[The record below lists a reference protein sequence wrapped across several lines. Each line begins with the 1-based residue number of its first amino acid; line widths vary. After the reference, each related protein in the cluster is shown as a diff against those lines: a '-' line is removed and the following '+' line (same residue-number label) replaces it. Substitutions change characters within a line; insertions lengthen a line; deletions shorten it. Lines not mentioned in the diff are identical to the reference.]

1 MNTNDP
7 GGKYNIFI
15 NNSPA
20 THNVWVVGSG
30 THDIRC
36 NDVLAGSEVC

>member
-7 GGKYNIFI
+7 AGKYNIFI
-15 NNSPA
+15 NNSTA
-20 THNVWVVGSG
+20 THNVWVVADQR
-30 THDIRC
+30 HDIRC